1 MKKIFFIDEIEF
13 HDIIVAVRALQET
26 WKIPHVH
33 QLIIIG
39 FPPLL
44 YTGRQGAGEV
54 SFYINTD
61 INFFKSQLNFPFLS
75 NVFENMTIELNT
87 SKEKLICK

>member
-1 MKKIFFIDEIEF
+1 VKKIFIQSLQANLIDLSTLIDEIEF
-13 HDIIVAVRALQET
+13 HDIIVAVKALQET

-54 SFYINTD
+54 GFYINTD
-61 INFFKSQLNFPFLS
+61 INFF
-75 NVFENMTIELNT
+75 
-87 SKEKLICK
+87 